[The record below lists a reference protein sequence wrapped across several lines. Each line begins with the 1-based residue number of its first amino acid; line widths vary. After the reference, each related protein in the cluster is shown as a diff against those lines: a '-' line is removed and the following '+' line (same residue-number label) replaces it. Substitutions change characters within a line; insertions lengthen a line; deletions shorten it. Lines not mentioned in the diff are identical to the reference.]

1 MTEFVSPGDPLP
13 YIPDN
18 LTLAQFVLDSTHPYK
33 PLRPQGVPWLIEDAT
48 GRKIG
53 LEEVRTRVL
62 GLANALSLKWG
73 IREDDVVCIYSPNH
87 VDYPTVMWATHRL
100 GAIHHP
106 TSGANPGYTHEELTH
121 QITTAKASILIA
133 HPDSL
138 KVALLAAQNAGVPPD
153 RVIPLDTI
161 HGPRPS
167 MIAPDL
173 HELITYGLAHQPYFV
188 ERALRPGEGR
198 TKIAFLSFS
207 SGTTGKPKASS
218 SFGIGFRFR
227 PNVSLQAVEI
237 PHYAPIANILQMAA
251 WWRLDD
257 NSIPWEDRRIRPGDV
272 TMAVL
277 PFYHIYGLVIN
288 LHFALFCG
296 SSVVVVPKFEFIAYL
311 ESIKRHKAN
320 HILVVPPMVV
330 LLCKHPATKNY
341 DLSSIRMLFCG
352 AAPLSAELTNSVV
365 KLLPQAFVGQ
375 GYGMTETCTAI
386 SMAPLSQKVSTFGSA
401 GQLISGTRVRVV
413 KADGTLAKVGEPG
426 ELVVTG
432 PSMALRYLNNEK
444 ATAETF
450 VDGWVRTGDEAI
462 IAENNDIFIVDRLK
476 EILKVR
482 GFQVAPAELEG
493 HLLTHPDVADSCVVG
508 VPDDFSGEVPL
519 AFVVLSVDAAKKA
532 SGSGAAAAKIKAS
545 IAKHVADH
553 KVAYKKLAGG
563 VEFVDAIP
571 KNPSGK
577 LLRRVLRD
585 KALNLKKSQAKVG
598 TTKTRL

>member
-1 MTEFVSPGDPLP
+1 
-13 YIPDN
+13 
-18 LTLAQFVLDSTHPYK
+18 
-33 PLRPQGVPWLIEDAT
+33 
-48 GRKIG
+48 
-53 LEEVRTRVL
+53 
-62 GLANALSLKWG
+62 
-73 IREDDVVCIYSPNH
+73 
-87 VDYPTVMWATHRL
+87 MWATHRL
-100 GAIHHP
+100 GAIV
-106 TSGANPGYTHEELTH
+106 TGANPGYTHEELTH
-121 QITTAKASILIA
+121 QLTLAKASILIA

-138 KVALLAAQNAGVPPD
+138 QVALVAAQNAGIPPD

-161 HGPRPS
+161 RGPRPS
-167 MIAPDL
+167 IIAPDL
-173 HELITYGLAHQPYFV
+173 HELITYGLAHQPFFV
-188 ERALRPGEGR
+188 ERALKPGEAR

-207 SGTTGKPKASS
+207 SGTTGKPK
-218 SFGIGFRFR
+218 
-227 PNVSLQAVEI
+227 AVEI

-251 WWRLDD
+251 WWRVND

-288 LHFALFCG
+288 LHFALFCA

-352 AAPLSAELTNSVV
+352 AAPLSAELTDSIV

-375 GYGMTETCTAI
+375 GYGMTETSTAI

-401 GQLISGTRVRVV
+401 GQLVSGVRVRVV
-413 KADGTLAKVGEPG
+413 KADGTLAGVGEPG
-426 ELVVTG
+426 ELMVTG
-432 PSMALRYLNNEK
+432 PSMALGYLNNEK

-450 VDGWVRTGDEAI
+450 IDGWVRTGDEAI
-462 IAENNDIFIVDRLK
+462 IDKNNDVFIVDRLK

-508 VPDDFSGEVPL
+508 VPDEFSGEVPL
-519 AFVVLSVDAAKKA
+519 AFVVLSADAAKRA
-532 SGSGAAAAKIKAS
+532 SESEAAAAKIKAIIS
-545 IAKHVADH
+545 KHVADH

-563 VEFVDAIP
+563 VEFIDAIP

-585 KALNLKKSQAKVG
+585 KALSLKKAQAQARA
-598 TTKTRL
+598 TKARL

>member
-18 LTLAQFVLDSTHPYK
+18 LTLAQFVLDSTHPYR

-62 GLANALSLKWG
+62 GLANALSSKWG
-73 IREDDVVCIYSPNH
+73 IH
-87 VDYPTVMWATHRL
+87 YPTVIWATHRL
-100 GAIHHP
+100 GAIV
-106 TSGANPGYTHEELTH
+106 TGANPGYTHEELTH
-121 QITTAKASILIA
+121 QITTAKANILIA

-138 KVALLAAQNAGVPPD
+138 KVALLAAQNAGIPPD

-161 HGPRPS
+161 HGPRS
-167 MIAPDL
+167 STIAPDL

-207 SGTTGKPKASS
+207 SGTTGKPKA
-218 SFGIGFRFR
+218 
-227 PNVSLQAVEI
+227 VEI

-251 WWRLDD
+251 WWRVND

-272 TMAVL
+272 TMAGMRTFRL
-277 PFYHIYGLVIN
+277 YSR
-288 LHFALFCG
+288 LHFSLFCG

-352 AAPLSAELTNSVV
+352 AAPLSAELTNSCS
-365 KLLPQAFVGQ
+365 FVGQ

-386 SMAPLSQKVSTFGSA
+386 TMAPLSQKVSTLGSA

-432 PSMALRYLNNEK
+432 PSMALRYLDNGK

-519 AFVVLSVDAAKKA
+519 AFVVLSVEAAKKA
-532 SGSGAAAAKIKAS
+532 SGSEAAATKIKAS

-563 VEFVDAIP
+563 VEFIDTIP

-585 KALNLKKSQAKVG
+585 KALNLKKSQAKAVLR
-598 TTKTRL
+598 TRA

>member
-18 LTLAQFVLDSTHPYK
+18 LTLAQFVLDSTHPYR
-33 PLRPQGVPWLIEDAT
+33 PLRPQGVPWLIEDTT

-100 GAIHHP
+100 GAIV
-106 TSGANPGYTHEELTH
+106 TGANPGYTHEELTH

-138 KVALLAAQNAGVPPD
+138 KVALLAAQNAGIPPD

-167 MIAPDL
+167 TIAPDL

-188 ERALRPGEGR
+188 ERALQPGEGR

-218 SFGIGFRFR
+218 LTFL
-227 PNVSLQAVEI
+227 LQAVEI

-251 WWRLDD
+251 WWRVNDD
-257 NSIPWEDRRIRPGDV
+257 SIPWEDRRIRPGDI
-272 TMAVL
+272 TMAGMRT
-277 PFYHIYGLVIN
+277 FHIYGLVIN

-320 HILVVPPMVV
+320 HILVVPPMIV

-352 AAPLSAELTNSVV
+352 AAPLSAELTDSVV

-386 SMAPLSQKVSTFGSA
+386 SMGPLSQKVSTLGSA

-432 PSMALRYLNNEK
+432 PSMALRYLNNGK

-519 AFVVLSVDAAKKA
+519 AFVVLSVEAAKKA
-532 SGSGAAAAKIKAS
+532 SGSKAAAAKIKAS
-545 IAKHVADH
+545 ISKHVADH

-563 VEFVDAIP
+563 VEFIDAIP

-585 KALNLKKSQAKVG
+585 KALSLKKAQAKAG
-598 TTKTRL
+598 ATKARL

>member
-1 MTEFVSPGDPLP
+1 MTEFVSPGGPLP

-18 LTLAQFVLDSTHPYK
+18 LTLAQFILDSTHPYR

-53 LEEVRTRVL
+53 LEEARTRVL

-87 VDYPTVMWATHRL
+87 VDYPTVIWATHRL
-100 GAIHHP
+100 GAIV
-106 TSGANPGYTHEELTH
+106 TGANPGYTHDELTH
-121 QITTAKASILIA
+121 QLTTAKASILVA

-138 KVALLAAQNAGVPPD
+138 KVALLAAQNAGIPPD

-167 MIAPDL
+167 TIAPDL
-173 HELITYGLAHQPYFV
+173 DELITYGLAHQPYFV

-207 SGTTGKPKASS
+207 SGTTGKPKA
-218 SFGIGFRFR
+218 
-227 PNVSLQAVEI
+227 VEI

-251 WWRLDD
+251 WWRVND

-272 TMAVL
+272 TMAGMRTFRL
-277 PFYHIYGLVIN
+277 YSR

-311 ESIKRHKAN
+311 ESIKRHKVN

-352 AAPLSAELTNSVV
+352 AAPLSAELTDSIV
-365 KLLPQAFVGQ
+365 KILPQAFVGQ
-375 GYGMTETCTAI
+375 GYGMTETCTTV

-432 PSMALRYLNNEK
+432 PSMALRYLNNGK

-462 IAENNDIFIVDRLK
+462 IDENNDIFIVDRLK

-493 HLLTHPDVADSCVVG
+493 HLLTHPDIADSCVVG
-508 VPDDFSGEVPL
+508 VPDEFSGEVPL
-519 AFVVLSVDAAKKA
+519 AFVVLSVEAAKKA
-532 SGSGAAAAKIKAS
+532 SGSEAATAKIKAS

-563 VEFVDAIP
+563 VEFIDAIP

-585 KALNLKKSQAKVG
+585 RALSLKKSQARVG

>member
-18 LTLAQFVLDSTHPYK
+18 LTLAQFVLDSTHPYR

-73 IREDDVVCIYSPNH
+73 IH
-87 VDYPTVMWATHRL
+87 YPTVMWATHRL
-100 GAIHHP
+100 GAIV
-106 TSGANPGYTHEELTH
+106 TGANPSYTHEELTH

-138 KVALLAAQNAGVPPD
+138 KVALLAAHNAGIPPD
-153 RVIPLDTI
+153 R
-161 HGPRPS
+161 
-167 MIAPDL
+167 
-173 HELITYGLAHQPYFV
+173 LITYGLAHQPYFV

-207 SGTTGKPKASS
+207 SGTTGKPKA
-218 SFGIGFRFR
+218 
-227 PNVSLQAVEI
+227 VEI

-251 WWRLDD
+251 WWRVND
-257 NSIPWEDRRIRPGDV
+257 NSIPWEDRRIRPGDI
-272 TMAVL
+272 TMAVHDIL
-277 PFYHIYGLVIN
+277 DIYGLVIN
-288 LHFALFCG
+288 

-320 HILVVPPMVV
+320 HLLVVPPMIV

-352 AAPLSAELTNSVV
+352 AAPLSAELTDSVV

-386 SMAPLSQKVSTFGSA
+386 SMAPLSQKVSTLGSA

-432 PSMALRYLNNEK
+432 PSMALRYLNNGT

-493 HLLTHPDVADSCVVG
+493 HLLAHPDVADSCVVG

-519 AFVVLSVDAAKKA
+519 AFVVLSVEAAKKA
-532 SGSGAAAAKIKAS
+532 SGSEAAAAKIKAS
-545 IAKHVADH
+545 IVKHVADH

-585 KALNLKKSQAKVG
+585 KALNLKKSQAKVA